1 MNWLQV
7 TTIFL
12 VLAILISATAVVVTK
27 QESRVVFVE
36 LQKVERIRNQ
46 LDIEWGQIQLEQETW
61 STHNRIE
68 TIAIEQLG
76 LEMPTV
82 EQVVLLNR
90 K

>member
-7 TTIFL
+7 TTVFL
-12 VLAILISATAVVVTK
+12 LIAILSSATAVVVTK
-27 QESRVVFVE
+27 QKSRVVFVE

-68 TIAIEQLG
+68 TIAVEQLG

-82 EQVVLLNR
+82 EQLVLLNR